1 VEGRGWILR
10 AFEVTEVSVDS
21 GEWRREV
28 NRGLSKLLKRLLE
41 GWEGVLRAFEITE
54 ESIDEGDRKNG
65 DGELRAFTNR

>member
-1 VEGRGWILR
+1 
-10 AFEVTEVSVDS
+10 
-21 GEWRREV
+21 V